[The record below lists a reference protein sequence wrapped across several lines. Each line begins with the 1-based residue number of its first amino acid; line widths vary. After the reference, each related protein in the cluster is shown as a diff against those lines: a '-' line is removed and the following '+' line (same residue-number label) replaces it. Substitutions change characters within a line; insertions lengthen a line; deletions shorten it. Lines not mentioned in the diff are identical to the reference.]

1 MDHLTAIVR
10 ESARFRAA
18 LVDADPGAPVP
29 TCPGWSA
36 DDLLHHLAEVQDFW
50 AYVLREGVTDEPDR
64 DPPPRPGTRAGL
76 LAVFDTA
83 HAALVD
89 QLGQLDPTETR
100 WSWAEEQTVGF
111 TLRRQAHEALVHRV
125 DAELTV
131 GAARAPIDP
140 ELATDGVAE
149 ALEVMYG
156 GIPRWADF
164 VVADPGVVEL
174 HAVLDEG
181 IA

>member
-131 GAARAPIDP
+131 GAARAPIQ
-140 ELATDGVAE
+140 
-149 ALEVMYG
+149 
-156 GIPRWADF
+156 
-164 VVADPGVVEL
+164 
-174 HAVLDEG
+174 G